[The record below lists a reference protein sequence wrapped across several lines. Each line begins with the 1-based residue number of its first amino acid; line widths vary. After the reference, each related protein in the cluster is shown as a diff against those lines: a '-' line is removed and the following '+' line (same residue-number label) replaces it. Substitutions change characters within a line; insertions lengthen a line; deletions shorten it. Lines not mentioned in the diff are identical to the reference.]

1 MDKKNRI
8 WIGPFL
14 IIGLILILTN
24 GCKKA
29 DNTPAEKTVA
39 ELTDKDGNV
48 YKTVTI
54 GTQVWM
60 AENLKTT
67 KFNDNTVIPNVT
79 ASIAWTLLVT
89 PAYCWYEN
97 DEATNKPLYG
107 AMYNWF
113 TVKKGNLC
121 PIGWHVPTDE
131 EFKTLELFLGI
142 PQADLGTWG
151 WRGTDQ
157 GAQMK
162 NTSGWAAGQNGTNLS
177 GFSALP
183 GGYRYA
189 VDGSFNDVGNLS
201 YWWSA
206 TAVDST
212 SAWYRR
218 LDGNQNS
225 VYKAGVLYQGG
236 KYIRCVKDN

>member
-1 MDKKNRI
+1 MDKKYRI
-8 WIGPFL
+8 WICPFL
-14 IIGLILILTN
+14 MIGLILILTN

-29 DNTPAEKTVA
+29 DNTPAEV
-39 ELTDKDGNV
+39 TDLDGNI

-54 GTQVWM
+54 GLQVWM

-67 KFNDNTVIPNVT
+67 KYSDYSHTSIPNVT
-79 ASIAWTLLVT
+79 LDAAWAALND
-89 PAYCWYEN
+89 PAYCWFSN
-97 DEATNKPLYG
+97 DPANKNIYG

-121 PIGWHVPTDE
+121 PTDWHIPTDE
-131 EFKTLELFLGI
+131 EFKTLELYLGI

-162 NTSGWAAGQNGTNLS
+162 NKSGWATGQNGTNLS

-189 VDGSFNDVGNLS
+189 VDGSFNDVGTLS

-212 SAWYRR
+212 TAWYRR
-218 LDGNQNS
+218 LDGNQS
-225 VYKAGVLYQGG
+225 GVYKAGVLYQGG
-236 KYIRCVKDN
+236 KYIRCVKNN